1 MIAGG
6 EAGPGFWSGG
16 VILVDQHSNR
26 RGAQVDHRTNFI
38 HLVRNDEA
46 TAGVAFIRV
55 CPTPRL
61 TRNVRRRAVT
71 RCNQQPKTARVS
83 TEDPCPRRDMTAPP
97 RDPAAWVDGFPSIP
111 AT

>member
-1 MIAGG
+1 MIAGV
-6 EAGPGFWSGG
+6 EAGPGIWGGG

-26 RGAQVDHRTNFI
+26 RGAQVGRRTNFI

-61 TRNVRRRAVT
+61 TRNARRRGSPAVINT
-71 RCNQQPKTARVS
+71 RRLL
-83 TEDPCPRRDMTAPP
+83 
-97 RDPAAWVDGFPSIP
+97 G
-111 AT
+111 